1 MTSTLELYAEI
12 CTLRQQLNQRNRLV
26 DQLSKELYHSLH
38 SGAGEVQEAE
48 VVTAVALPVSVQVGG
63 ESPPVSAPES
73 SVLPDGAALARLKTQ
88 LQQRDVLVH
97 QLSQELFHC
106 LRSPLTPETVSAEMQ
121 TLRDQ
126 VAVLQG
132 DIEVYQV
139 QLAAREA
146 EACQLRQSLETVTER
161 SRWLEDIVKELPEV
175 YRRRFEARLAPI
187 KEQIATLQQENRRLR
202 AELQRVS
209 ALVGDGLSRPADRVE
224 LPPLSS
230 LKPLRTPE
238 MINLSHA

>member
-38 SGAGEVQEAE
+38 SGVGEVQDAE
-48 VVTAVALPVSVQVGG
+48 VLTAVALPAAVQAGG
-63 ESPPVSAPES
+63 SAPPTPAES
-73 SVLPDGAALARLKTQ
+73 SALPDGAALARLKTQ

-106 LRSPLTPETVSAEMQ
+106 LRSPLVPETVSAEMQ

-126 VAVLQG
+126 VATLQG
-132 DIEVYQV
+132 NLEVYQV
-139 QLAAREA
+139 QLATREA
-146 EACQLRQSLETVTER
+146 EALQLRQNLETVTER

-224 LPPLSS
+224 LPQLSS